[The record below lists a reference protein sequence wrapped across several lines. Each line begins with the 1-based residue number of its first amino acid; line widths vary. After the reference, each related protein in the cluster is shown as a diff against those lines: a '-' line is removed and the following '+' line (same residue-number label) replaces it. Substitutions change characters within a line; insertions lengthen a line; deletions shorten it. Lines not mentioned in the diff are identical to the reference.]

1 MSELARRFRGLKVQ
15 IVLWMVLP
23 LSLVLIG
30 VAFTGVYSHE
40 QAMRDLVQERDRALA
55 VVSASQVREL
65 LQERVLALAA
75 LAVEPPFHHDQLPEQ
90 RALLAEAGDMAG
102 LFAGGVVLLDLVAER
117 AGRASKATAPKTR
130 AYAVSLERS
139 VDGAGRPRWRS
150 WNAAARFPTGS

>member
-1 MSELARRFRGLKVQ
+1 LGIGDFGLSELARRFRGLKVQ
-15 IVLWMVLP
+15 IVLWIVLP

-65 LQERVLALAA
+65 LQERLSA
-75 LAVEPPFHHDQLPEQ
+75 LAVLAAEPPFHHDQLPEQ

-102 LFAGGVVLLDLVAER
+102 LFADGVVLLDPGGDLLD
-117 AGRASKATAPKTR
+117 ASADDELGSLARRGQAPD
-130 AYAVSLERS
+130 ALINEALG
-139 VDGAGRPRWRS
+139 DAHGPG
-150 WNAAARFPTGS
+150 